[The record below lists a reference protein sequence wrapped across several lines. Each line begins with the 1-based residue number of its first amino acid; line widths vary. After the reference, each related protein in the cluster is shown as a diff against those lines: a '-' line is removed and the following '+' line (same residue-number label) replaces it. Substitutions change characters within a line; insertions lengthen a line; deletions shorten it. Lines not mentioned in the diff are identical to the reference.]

1 MKADSKNFK
10 DLRASTGTPSTARS
24 PFLSYYHRATI
35 KKQILLS
42 FITRGNNM
50 AAQTTTMTVQRPPS
64 APRSATIVTKPTMQT
79 LFGGM
84 PLSES
89 PSRNSRLLQKQRHSL
104 SVPPPPRTINVDTT
118 PTLTRRRSSG
128 NPESQSKHERRSA
141 RRVCFE
147 LEDDYKSCEDDGEAE
162 NETICGTVMQDAAV
176 KLHIHNY
183 PAVPR
188 EFYGDV
194 YWSKEET
201 ISMKKHQKT
210 LAKKYVKIHPELLDS
225 IYLLH
230 GYSVQK
236 TEQGTKVAV
245 STNSRSIVSSSE
257 PPSESLMSQEI
268 TEEIAQRILAESD
281 SRGLEPFMTPLITKH
296 RLWAVRKLLSLQE
309 RCVRNQLNQQQEEDQ
324 EEVISPLLLL
334 EGRSALHNRKNYI
347 DEREQLE
354 ILMRVWSLRVG
365 TGPSSYAHHV
375 AKGDEAEARKEY
387 LRADHSLLS
396 CSVSKHSKRCGK
408 DAQAAMAA

>member
-1 MKADSKNFK
+1 
-10 DLRASTGTPSTARS
+10 
-24 PFLSYYHRATI
+24 
-35 KKQILLS
+35 
-42 FITRGNNM
+42 M
-50 AAQTTTMTVQRPPS
+50 AALTTTMTVQAPPT
-64 APRSATIVTKPTMQT
+64 APRSATIVTKPNMQT

-89 PSRNSRLLQKQRHSL
+89 PSRNSRLLQKQRNCL
-104 SVPPPPRTINVDTT
+104 SFPPPPRTINVDTT

-147 LEDDYKSCEDDGEAE
+147 LEDDYKSEDDGDAEKEAL
-162 NETICGTVMQDAAV
+162 CGTIDGMQDAAV
-176 KLHIHNY
+176 KLYIHNY

-188 EFYGDV
+188 ELYGDV

-245 STNSRSIVSSSE
+245 STNSRSLVSSSE
-257 PPSESLMSQEI
+257 SPSESSMSQDI
-268 TEEIAQRILAESD
+268 TKEIAQRILAESD

-309 RCVRNQLNQQQEEDQ
+309 RCVRNQLNQQQEEGQ
-324 EEVISPLLLL
+324 EADISPLMLL
-334 EGRSALHNRKNYI
+334 EGRSALHNSNNDI

-365 TGPSSYAHHV
+365 TGPSSYAHYV

-387 LRADHSLLS
+387 LGVDHSLLS
-396 CSVSKHSKRCGK
+396 SSSHRCSVSKHCNRCGK
-408 DAQAAMAA
+408 DAHAAMAA